1 MLEVDGGRDARLR
14 RKQFLRGA
22 RRRSKKVT
30 VPPGVAAAM
39 ARMNGRCQITSPM
52 PGFTWMTAVGFTLI
66 ARQKVA
72 IWHL

>member
-1 MLEVDGGRDARLR
+1 MDGRALR
-14 RKQFLRGA
+14 IYV
-22 RRRSKKVT
+22 RSAST
-30 VPPGVAAAM
+30 VPQGVAAAM